1 MQSILKLIF
10 FIVLVFSSQSF
21 AQDSDQAL
29 LQQAQSLNEQ
39 MVKAYRQ
46 GKYPQ
51 AIELGKRALK
61 IRQQV
66 LGDHPKTATSLN
78 NLALLYNSMGNYAR
92 AEPLYLKALAIDQI
106 ALGENHPHYA
116 TSLNNLALLYKNMGN
131 YARAEPLY
139 LKALAIG
146 KTALGENHPHYATS
160 LNNLAGLYDSMG
172 NYARAEPLYQQ
183 ALAIRKTTLGENHPK
198 TATSLND
205 LAGLY
210 ESMGNYARA
219 EPLYLKALAI
229 RKIALSENHPDYA
242 QSLNNLASLYHAMG
256 DYARAEPL
264 YLKALAIRK
273 TTLGE
278 NHPKTATILN
288 NLAGL
293 YDSMGNYARAEPLYQ
308 QASEIWKTAL
318 GENHP
323 HYAQSL
329 NNLALLYN
337 SMGNYA
343 RAEPL
348 YQQALAIRK
357 TVLGENHPDYAQS
370 LNNLALL
377 YKNMGNYARA
387 EPLYLKALAI
397 RKTVLGENH
406 PDYAQSL
413 NNLAGLYYS
422 MGNYA
427 RAEPLFQK
435 ALAIRKT
442 TLGENH
448 PKTATSLNNLAE
460 MYRNMGNYAR
470 AEPLYLKALA
480 IDKIA
485 LGENHPGYA
494 TNLNNLALLYDNMGD
509 YARAESLY
517 QQTLLIV
524 QKKLGSSHPYTATT
538 LMNYARLLQQQSQPL
553 AAIFFAKRA
562 INTLQSSRQQNIA
575 LSKELKK
582 SFIQSKEDY
591 YRRLANWLVNA
602 GRLPEAEQVL
612 ALLKEKEVFHFLR
625 RDRSRSANFSHSI
638 NCTPQEQDWCE
649 RYQQISEQL
658 ATMGMEHAKLEEKGS
673 NRRTPPEQTRFEQL
687 EKDLDIA
694 DKAYYVLIKELKQAF
709 TLLSKQQKRK
719 KQKQLTGAQIDDMPD
734 NFQETLRNLSEE
746 LNGQVIA
753 LFYWLTENQLNI
765 ILTTQHSRLAR
776 VVKLNTQDLR
786 YKIMAYRQKL
796 LNQQDVSTESQDLY
810 QQIIQPIAA
819 DLKRVKANFL
829 MLSLDDVLRYL
840 PIAALHDGKQYFIEQ
855 YGLSIYNAATGGFHL
870 QTPPQ
875 THWQMAGLGVS
886 QGATAVE
893 NNGEQFDFSPLPAAA
908 QELQDIIRENKQ
920 DQGILPGKVLL
931 NEAFT
936 LQSLQDTLGQRQHQV
951 LHLATHFKLRP
962 GNESHSF
969 LLLGN
974 GTTLNLSE
982 LNKHRRYRFR
992 GIDLLT
998 LSACNTAMGTVKAKA
1013 DGAEIESFG
1022 TIAQTRGAKAV
1033 LATLWQVNDTSTS
1046 ALMQHFYQLRE
1057 QQKVSKIKA
1066 LRQAQLAFIQGKITS
1081 TTSKTPYYHPYHWA
1095 AFILMGNLL

>member
-1 MQSILKLIF
+1 MF
-10 FIVLVFSSQSF
+10 
-21 AQDSDQAL
+21 
-29 LQQAQSLNEQ
+29 E
-39 MVKAYRQ
+39 AYQ
-46 GKYPQ
+46 LGKSPQ
-51 AIELGKRALK
+51 HVIELGKRALK

-66 LGDHPKTATSLN
+66 LGDHPDTAASFNNLAELYRTMGDYANAEPLYKKTLEILLKTPLGESHPNYATALN
-78 NLALLYNSMGNYAR
+78 NLAGLYDNMGDFTRAEPLFQKALAITKTAFSENHPNYATSLHNLAGLYKSMGDYAR
-92 AEPLYLKALAIDQI
+92 AEPLYQKALEIWKTT
-106 ALGENHPHYA
+106 LGENHPD
-116 TSLNNLALLYKNMGN
+116 
-131 YARAEPLY
+131 
-139 LKALAIG
+139 
-146 KTALGENHPHYATS
+146 YATS
-160 LNNLAGLYDSMG
+160 LNNLAGLYKSMG
-172 NYARAEPLYQQ
+172 KYAHAEPLYQK
-183 ALAIRKTTLGENHPK
+183 ALAIRKTTFGENHPDY
-198 TATSLND
+198 ATNLSN

-210 ESMGNYARA
+210 ENMGDYARA
-219 EPLYLKALAI
+219 ELLYQKALAI
-229 RKIALSENHPDYA
+229 RKTALGENHLAYASSLSNLAGLYKSMGDYTRA
-242 QSLNNLASLYHAMG
+242 EPLYQKALAIEKKILDKNHPSIATSLNNLALLYGIMGNYANAEQLFQETLEILKITLGENHPHYAGNLNNLATLYIHMG

-264 YLKALAIRK
+264 YQKALAIMK
-273 TTLGE
+273 
-278 NHPKTATILN
+278 I
-288 NLAGL
+288 
-293 YDSMGNYARAEPLYQ
+293 
-308 QASEIWKTAL
+308 
-318 GENHP
+318 
-323 HYAQSL
+323 
-329 NNLALLYN
+329 
-337 SMGNYA
+337 
-343 RAEPL
+343 
-348 YQQALAIRK
+348 
-357 TVLGENHPDYAQS
+357 VLGENHPDYATS
-370 LNNLALL
+370 LNNLAVL
-377 YKNMGNYARA
+377 YKNMGDYARA
-387 EPLYLKALAI
+387 EPLYQEALAI
-397 RKTVLGENH
+397 MKTALGENH
-406 PDYAQSL
+406 PDYATSL
-413 NNLAGLYYS
+413 NNLAGLYQR
-422 MGNYA
+422 MGDYA
-427 RAEPLFQK
+427 SAKPLHQK
-435 ALAIRKT
+435 ALAIQKIAI
-442 TLGENH
+442 GENH
-448 PKTATSLNNLAE
+448 PS
-460 MYRNMGNYAR
+460 
-470 AEPLYLKALA
+470 
-480 IDKIA
+480 
-485 LGENHPGYA
+485 YA
-494 TNLNNLALLYDNMGD
+494 TTLNDLASVYGNMGD
-509 YARAESLY
+509 YTRAESLY
-517 QQTLLIV
+517 QQTLLIW
-524 QKKLGSSHPYTATT
+524 QKKLGSSHPYTALA
-538 LMNYARLLQQQSQPL
+538 LMNYAHLLQQQSQSL

-562 INTLQSSRQQNIA
+562 INTLQSSRQQNIT

-582 SFIQSKEDY
+582 SFIQSNEDA
-591 YRRLANWLVNA
+591 YRLLANWLVNA

-638 NCTPQEQDWCE
+638 TCTPQEQNWCE

-673 NRRTPPEQTRFEQL
+673 TRRTPPEQTRFEQL
-687 EKDLDIA
+687 EKDLEIA
-694 DKAYYVLIKELKQAF
+694 STAYYDLIENLKQAF
-709 TLLSKQQKRK
+709 IQLSKQQKRK

-746 LNGQVIA
+746 LNGQVVA

-765 ILTTQHSRLAR
+765 ILTTQHARLAR

-819 DLKRVKANFL
+819 DLKQVKANFL

-840 PIAALHDGKQYFIEQ
+840 PIAALHDGNQYFIEQ
-855 YGLSIYNAATGGFHL
+855 YGLSVYNAATGGFHL

-886 QGATAVE
+886 QGAKAVE
-893 NNGEQFDFSPLPAAA
+893 NNGEIFDFSPLPAAA

-920 DQGILPGKVLL
+920 DSGILPGKVLL

-936 LQSLQDTLGQRQHQV
+936 RQSLQDTLGQRQHQV

-982 LNKHRRYRFR
+982 LNKQRRYRFR

-998 LSACNTAMGTVKAKA
+998 LSACNTAMGTVKAQA

-1081 TTSKTPYYHPYHWA
+1081 TKSKTPYHHPYHWA